1 MTNRGVGDRVG
12 LGGVGLFV
20 GGRVYLQAVSEKQL
34 WPFMLIVTS
43 CLYYWVKT
51 KEKKVNRQN

>member
-34 WPFMLIVTS
+34 WPFMLIGF
-43 CLYYWVKT
+43 LGFLGY
-51 KEKKVNRQN
+51 KKFLKK